1 MKKIIQI
8 EPWIDELELEELK
21 KVVNSTFVTEWNL
34 NKEFE
39 DITALYTK
47 SKYAITIC
55 NGTCALFCCLK
66 ALNIGEGDEVIVPNL
81 TFIATATAVIL
92 TGAKVRLVDV
102 NPTTGCIDPLNFL
115 AAINTKTKAVIPVHL
130 YGISCDMDEIN
141 DIAKKKNI
149 QVIEDAAQGVGVK
162 YKGKHVGTFGEL
174 GVLSYYG
181 NKTITTGEGGMILT
195 NNYELSKKV
204 YMIKNHGREKKGTFK
219 HEIIGWNFSFTEMQ
233 AALGI
238 SQMKK
243 LDQII
248 SIKKKIF
255 NFYKENISNEKLY
268 MRPVPKTTTSP
279 VHWFSNIHCSNAE
292 KLEIYLKENNVPTR
306 RLFFPLNKQ
315 PCFKNNN
322 HVINLHQSF
331 PGTEFAYKTILS
343 LPSSILLDI
352 EQKEFIVNVINK
364 Y

>member
-8 EPWIDELELEELK
+8 EPWINELELKELK
-21 KVVNSTFVTEWNL
+21 KVINSTFVTESNL

-39 DITALYTK
+39 EITSFYTK
-47 SKYAITIC
+47 SKHCITIC

-102 NPTTGCIDPLNFL
+102 NPTTGCIDPLNL
-115 AAINTKTKAVIPVHL
+115 LNAINSKTKAVIPVHL
-130 YGISCDMDEIN
+130 YGISCDMDEISEISKEHKIN
-141 DIAKKKNI
+141 
-149 QVIEDAAQGVGVK
+149 VIEDAAQGVGVK
-162 YKGKHVGTFGEL
+162 YKNKHVGTFGEL

-195 NNYELSKKV
+195 NNDEISKKV
-204 YMIKNHGREKKGTFK
+204 YMLKNHGRKKKGTFT
-219 HEIIGWNFSFTEMQ
+219 HEMIGWNFSFTEMQ

-243 LDQII
+243 LDEII
-248 SIKKKIF
+248 SIKNKNF
-255 NFYKENISNEKLY
+255 NFYKENIFNNKFY
-268 MRPVPKTTTSP
+268 MRPVPRSTTNA

-292 KLEIYLKENNVPTR
+292 ALEIYLKKYNIPTR
-306 RLFFPLNKQ
+306 RLFLPLNRQ

-322 HVINLHQSF
+322 HVINLDQYF

-343 LPSSILLDI
+343 LPSSVLLNI
-352 EQKEFIVNVINK
+352 EQKEYIVNVINK

>member
-8 EPWIDELELEELK
+8 EPWINELELDELK
-21 KVVNSTFVTEWNL
+21 KVVSSTFVTESNL

-39 DITALYTK
+39 EITSHYTK
-47 SKYAITIC
+47 SKYATTIC

-66 ALNIGEGDEVIVPNL
+66 ALNIREGDEVIVPNL
-81 TFIATATAVIL
+81 TFIATASAVIL

-102 NPTTGCIDPLNFL
+102 NPSTGCIDPISLL
-115 AAINTKTKAVIPVHL
+115 DAINSKTKAVIPVHL
-130 YGISCDMDEIN
+130 YGISCDMDAIK
-141 DIAKKKNI
+141 DIAKKNNI
-149 QVIEDAAQGVGVK
+149 DVIEDAAQGVGVK
-162 YKGKHVGTFGEL
+162 YKNKHVGTFGEF

-195 NNYELSKKV
+195 DNYELSKKV
-204 YMIKNHGREKKGTFK
+204 FMIKNHGREKKGTFL
-219 HEIIGWNFSFTEMQ
+219 HETIGWNFSFTEMQ
-233 AALGI
+233 AAVGI

-248 SIKKKIF
+248 KIKNNIF
-255 NFYKENISNEKLY
+255 NFYKENIFNEKLF
-268 MRPVPKTTTSP
+268 MRPVPNSTTNP
-279 VHWFSNIHCSNAE
+279 VHWFSNIHCSDAE
-292 KLEIYLKENNVPTR
+292 DLEIYLKKNNIPTR

-322 HVINLHQSF
+322 HVVNTKDSF
-331 PGTEFAYKTILS
+331 PSTEFAFKTILS